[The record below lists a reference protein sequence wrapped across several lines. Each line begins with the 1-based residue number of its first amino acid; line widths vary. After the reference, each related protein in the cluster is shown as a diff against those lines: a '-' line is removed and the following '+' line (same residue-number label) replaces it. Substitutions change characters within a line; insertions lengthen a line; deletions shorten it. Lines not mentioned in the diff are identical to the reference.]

1 MLIRMPGV
9 QKPHC
14 RACAS
19 RNAACSGCS
28 SVPPGGRQALDRRH
42 RGAVDLD
49 GEHQARAH
57 RLTVHQ
63 HGAGAADAVL
73 AADVRAGE
81 AELVAQEVA
90 EEQARLDVGGVGRA
104 IDGHADAETFRHG
117 VTRPERGSNVKAN
130 ERQPLAAVERRAR

>member
-1 MLIRMPGV
+1 M

-14 RACAS
+14 RRVRLAERRLQRVQLGAV
-19 RNAACSGCS
+19 R
-28 SVPPGGRQALDRRH
+28 GGQALDRRD
-42 RGAVDLD
+42 RGAVGLH

-57 RLTVHQ
+57 RLAVHQ

-90 EEQARLDVGGVGRA
+90 EQQARLDLGGVGRA
-104 IDGHADAETFRHG
+104 VDGHADAETIRHG
-117 VTRPERGSNVKAN
+117 ATRPECGSRVKADS
-130 ERQPLAAVERRAR
+130 RDSR